1 MMNLSAPSLLFYVML
16 KKIPLSSL
24 THKVIRSSAVIEFI
38 QYVSNSND
46 RMLTDVLK
54 SLKIAY
60 KLTKAN
66 QKTFFENNS

>member
-38 QYVSNSND
+38 
-46 RMLTDVLK
+46 
-54 SLKIAY
+54 
-60 KLTKAN
+60 
-66 QKTFFENNS
+66 